1 MSVNKFK
8 IKKYTGFSVALIA
21 RYFFLIGISYVLIYP
36 FLFMLVNSFKDSI
49 NWYDPAVVWIPK
61 NFTLDNYIVA
71 FKYMDYKSSL
81 VSTVLGGLI
90 PALISFFTCAVA
102 GYGLARFRFKGK
114 SILVFLLILCILLP
128 DPLLIIP
135 NYDNYMHM
143 DFLGIFKLIYNL
155 TGVDLRLN
163 ITDGPFVFIL
173 PSILSTGIKNALFIY
188 IYMQFFKGLP
198 KELEEAA
205 WIDGAGPWRTF
216 LRIALPSSGASSITV
231 LVFSIVWYWND
242 YYLSQIYYSQNY
254 PISAMLAQFDQRGT
268 FLSDFAGKYAYSKA
282 TLLLTCCMITILPV
296 MIFYLIIQ
304 RKFVQSIANS
314 GIVG

>member
-1 MSVNKFK
+1 MRVNNPK
-8 IKKYTGFSVALIA
+8 IKKYTSFTAALIG
-21 RYFFLIGISYVLIYP
+21 RYFLLIGLSYVLIYP
-36 FLFMLVNSFKDSI
+36 FAFMIVNSFKDSV

-61 NFTLDNYIVA
+61 SLNFDNYIVA
-71 FKYMDYKSSL
+71 FKFMDYKTSL
-81 VSTVLGGLI
+81 LSTLLGGLF
-90 PALISFFTCAVA
+90 PAFISFFTCAVA

-114 SILVFLLILCILLP
+114 RILTFILILCILLP

-143 DFLGIFKLIYNL
+143 DFLGILKLIYNL
-155 TGVDLRLN
+155 TGTDLRIN
-163 ITDGPFVFIL
+163 VTDGPFVFIL
-173 PSILSTGIKNALFIY
+173 PAILSTGIKNALFIY

-216 LRIALPSSGASSITV
+216 LSIALPSSGASSITV

-242 YYLSQIYYSQNY
+242 YYLSQIYYSKNF
-254 PISAMLAQFDQRGT
+254 PISATLAQFEQRGT
-268 FLSDFAGKYAYSKA
+268 FLTEYANKYAYSKA
-282 TLLLTCCMITILPV
+282 TLLLTCCLITILPV